1 MMNDIFISRPE
12 TRDIVLSLLAHL
24 LVIAIFL
31 EISGL
36 PFGGGPGG
44 VIVVNLASL
53 DAGQGPSSGS
63 KKPSQTTKASSPS
76 SRQTSQAVPSEVYAD
91 VGSSPQ
97 GNLDGE
103 PASPL
108 LFGIGGL
115 DRVPAISE
123 YVEVEYPANAR
134 RDVLE
139 GEVIVKILISR
150 EGSVEAAE
158 AVKYSSA
165 ILRDAVLKAVRR
177 WRFEPPTVRGRPIS
191 LYMIIPFKFRLE

>member
-1 MMNDIFISRPE
+1 MRNNLIIS
-12 TRDIVLSLLAHL
+12 ILLHL
-24 LVIAIFL
+24 LVIGIIL
-31 EISGL
+31 EITDL

-53 DAGQGPSSGS
+53 EAGHGQSSVYKKHNKATQALSPPS
-63 KKPSQTTKASSPS
+63 KQTTQK
-76 SRQTSQAVPSEVYAD
+76 VPSEAYAD
-91 VGSSPQ
+91 LGSSQQ
-97 GNLDGE
+97 GNQGSE
-103 PASPL
+103 PASPF
-108 LFGIGGL
+108 LFGVGGL

-134 RDVLE
+134 RSMLE
-139 GEVIVKILISR
+139 GEVIVKILVSR
-150 EGSVEAAE
+150 EGSVEAVE
-158 AVKYSSA
+158 VVKYSSE